1 VKYAC
6 IRKHRDEF
14 PVRMMCRLLEVT
26 TSGFYAWCL
35 RPESRRAI
43 SERGLVVEIKAS
55 HRRSQGSYG
64 SPRVWEDLH
73 AAGCRCGLNR
83 VARLMR
89 LHGIAG
95 KQKKKFKHTTDSNH
109 SYPVAP
115 NLLEQ
120 CFRGWLRDEVWVG
133 DITCIPTREGW
144 LYLAANMDLFSR
156 RIVGWATS
164 NRIDR
169 GLALEAL
176 QRAINVRGPRPGLIH
191 HTDRGS
197 QYASGDFQELLKKH
211 GMICSMSR
219 RGNCYDNAAMES
231 FFHSLKVEW
240 IGDRIFETRAEARR
254 VLHEYIERFYNSWRR
269 HSTLGMVSPAEYE
282 RLAQVA

>member
-1 VKYAC
+1 VAEN
-6 IRKHRDEF
+6 IVNRDF
-14 PVRMMCRLLEVT
+14 NPSAPHQVW
-26 TSGFYAWCL
+26 TS
-35 RPESRRAI
+35 
-43 SERGLVVEIKAS
+43 
-55 HRRSQGSYG
+55 
-64 SPRVWEDLH
+64 
-73 AAGCRCGLNR
+73 
-83 VARLMR
+83 
-89 LHGIAG
+89 
-95 KQKKKFKHTTDSNH
+95 
-109 SYPVAP
+109 
-115 NLLEQ
+115 
-120 CFRGWLRDEVWVG
+120 
-133 DITCIPTREGW
+133 DITYIPTREGW

-176 QRAINVRGPRPGLIH
+176 QRAINIRGPRPGLIH

-240 IGDRIFETRAEARR
+240 IGDTVFETRAEARR
-254 VLHEYIERFYNSWRR
+254 VIFPGFDGHLEKVGYSPPGGVTWQGNDGLSPGNTSWRL
-269 HSTLGMVSPAEYE
+269 SGSPKA
-282 RLAQVA
+282 RG

>member
-1 VKYAC
+1 
-6 IRKHRDEF
+6 
-14 PVRMMCRLLEVT
+14 MMCRLLEVS

-35 RPESRRAI
+35 RPESRRATA
-43 SERGLVVEIKAS
+43 ERRLVVEIKAS
-55 HRRSQGSYG
+55 HGRSRGTYG
-64 SPRVWEDLH
+64 SPRVRQDLRE
-73 AAGCRCGLNR
+73 AGHTCGLNR

-95 KQKKKFKHTTDSNH
+95 KQRKKFKHTTDSNH
-109 SYPVAP
+109 AHPVAP

-176 QRAINVRGPRPGLIH
+176 QRAIDIRTPGPGLIH

-197 QYASGDFQELLKKH
+197 QYASVDFQKLLKKR

-254 VLHEYIERFYNSWRR
+254 ALHEYIELFYNSWRR

>member
-1 VKYAC
+1 MKYAC
-6 IRKHRDEF
+6 IREHWDEF

-26 TSGFYAWCL
+26 TSGFYAWCR
-35 RPESRRAI
+35 RPESRRATA
-43 SERGLVVEIKAS
+43 ERRLLVEIKPI
-55 HRRSQGSYG
+55 HGRSRGTYG
-64 SPRVWEDLH
+64 SPRVHKDL
-73 AAGCRCGLNR
+73 GETGIRCGLNR
-83 VARLMR
+83 TARLMR
-89 LHGIAG
+89 LHRIAG
-95 KQKKKFKHTTDSNH
+95 KQRRKFKHTTDSNH
-109 SYPVAP
+109 PYPVFP

-120 CFRGWLRDEVWVG
+120 CFQGWLQDEVWVG
-133 DITCIPTREGW
+133 DITCLPTREGW

-164 NRIDR
+164 SRIDR
-169 GLALEAL
+169 GLALESL
-176 QRAINVRGPRPGLIH
+176 QRAIDIRTPRPGLIH
-191 HTDRGS
+191 HSDRGS
-197 QYASGDFQELLKKH
+197 QYASGDFQELLRKH
-211 GMICSMSR
+211 RMICSMSR

-254 VLHEYIERFYNSWRR
+254 PVYEYIELFYSSWRR